1 MGTERIS
8 YDNMGLLS
16 RSVSITRY
24 KVQGKL
30 KKPVLEAVAAAL
42 KKHAIRDTDE
52 EVSDKTVG
60 WTSFDRPYAPDFSG
74 SSFNIGTYFVF
85 SLRID
90 KRTIPPKMLKK
101 HCAIEMAKRL
111 ARIDR
116 PYLSSH
122 EKDMIRDDVTSFLRR
137 RIPAT
142 PYVYDILWSYED
154 AFLWFFT
161 TLKSANE
168 DLETL
173 FLKSFEMPI
182 IRLFPYTTADL
193 AMGLSGQDRDALLTL
208 SATTFTE

>member
-1 MGTERIS
+1 
-8 YDNMGLLS
+8 MGLLS
-16 RSVSITRY
+16 HTVSITRY
-24 KVQGKL
+24 KVQGRL
-30 KKPVLEAVAAAL
+30 KEPVLETVASCL
-42 KKHAIRDTDE
+42 KKHAIREIDE
-52 EVSDKTVG
+52 DISDKTVG
-60 WTSFDRPYAPDFSG
+60 WTSFDRPYAPEFSG

-90 KRTIPPKMLKK
+90 KRTIPPAMLKK

-111 ARIDR
+111 ARIGR

-122 EKDMIRDDVTSFLRR
+122 EKDMIRDDVSGILRR

-142 PYVYDILWSYED
+142 PHVYDLLWSYEE
-154 AFLWFFT
+154 AFLWFFA

-173 FLKSFEMPI
+173 FLKSFEIPL

-193 AMGLSGQDRDALLTL
+193 VTGLSDQERDALLTL
-208 SATTFTE
+208 SATSFTE

>member
-1 MGTERIS
+1 
-8 YDNMGLLS
+8 MGLLS

-30 KKPVLEAVAAAL
+30 REPVLETTAACL
-42 KKHAIRDTDE
+42 KKYVIRDTDE
-52 EVSDKTVG
+52 DVSDKTAG

-90 KRTIPPKMLKK
+90 KRIIPPKLLKK
-101 HCAIEMAKRL
+101 HCAVEMAKRL

-122 EKDMIRDDVTSFLRR
+122 EKDMIRDDVASLLRR

-142 PYVYDILWSYED
+142 PYVYDILWSYEE

-173 FLKSFEMPI
+173 FLKSFEMPL

-193 AMGLSGQDRDALLTL
+193 AMDLSDRERDALLTL
-208 SATTFTE
+208 SATSFKD